1 MCGINGIVA
10 NSINQDS
17 ALNILKKMNDSIA
30 HRGPDAEGIWNKNNI
45 YLGHR
50 RLSII
55 DVSPASNQ
63 PMLSNDGR
71 WVIVY
76 NGELYNYK
84 EIKFELQRAQKGE
97 LPYVFRTNSDTEV
110 ILAAFNRWGINCLDK
125 FNGMFAFAIYDNQLD
140 ELYLVR
146 DRLGIKPLYYSH
158 NEKEIVFSSEIRAII
173 KSKLVEKEINTQSLI
188 EYVQYQTVH
197 APNTIIKNIFM
208 LMPGHYAKIKNNE
221 LEKVCWWDI
230 KSKANKNIEVDYTTA
245 TKKVSTLLHE
255 SVEKRMIADVPFGA
269 FLSGGIDSSAIVGL
283 MAGVSSKPIETFSV
297 TFNENEFSEE
307 NYSGII
313 SKRFNTNHHEI
324 KLCVTD
330 FLNELPNALNAMDHP
345 SGDGPNTYIVSKSTK
360 QQGISMAL
368 SGLGSDELFGGYEVF
383 KRAFEIKQKAWMNII
398 PGLFRKTAS
407 ALMNK
412 KTIAT
417 DKKAQFLSKPI
428 LNFDY
433 FYPLTRAVFNDSQ
446 TRGLVG
452 INELPFNP
460 VYKTVRL
467 LPTNEKNHLIS
478 KCSQAEIS
486 TYMQNV
492 LLRDTDQMSMA
503 VALEVRVP
511 FLDYKLVEYT
521 LGLPDENKSLISSK
535 KLLTDSLKDLLPNE
549 IIERKKMGFVLPWQ
563 VWMKNELKSFCE
575 ENLNE
580 LKKRTSLNA
589 VYLDSIWKRFLQDD
603 ALITWSRIWHLV
615 VLGHWLKKMEIEK

>member
-1 MCGINGIVA
+1 MCGINGIVS
-10 NSINQDS
+10 NSINQDD
-17 ALNILKKMNDSIA
+17 AINILKKMNDSIA
-30 HRGPDAEGIWNKNNI
+30 HRGPDADGTWNKNNI

-55 DVSPASNQ
+55 DVSTTSNQ
-63 PMLSNDGR
+63 PMISNDGR
-71 WVIVY
+71 WAIVY

-84 EIKFELQRAQKGE
+84 EIKFELQRAHKGE
-97 LPYVFRTNSDTEV
+97 FPYVFRTNSDTEV

-125 FNGMFAFAIYDNQLD
+125 FNGMFAFAIYDNQTS
-140 ELYLVR
+140 ELFLVR
-146 DRLGIKPLYYSH
+146 DRLGIKPLYYSQ
-158 NEKEIVFSSEIRAII
+158 NEKGIVFSSEIRAIL
-173 KSKLVEKEINTQSLI
+173 KSDLVKKEVSQQSLT

-197 APNTIIKNIFM
+197 APNTIIKEIFM
-208 LMPGHYAKIKNNE
+208 LMPGHYAKVKNNE

-230 KSKANKNIEVDYTTA
+230 KNKANNSIDVDYATA
-245 TKKVSTLLHE
+245 TKTISTLLHQ

-269 FLSGGIDSSAIVGL
+269 FLSGGIDSSCIVGL
-283 MAGVSSKPIETFSV
+283 MAGVSNKPIETFSV
-297 TFNENEFSEE
+297 TFNEDEFSEE
-307 NYSGII
+307 NFSNII
-313 SKRFNTNHHEI
+313 AKRFNTHHHEI
-324 KLCVTD
+324 KLNVTD

-368 SGLGSDELFGGYEVF
+368 SGLGSDELFGGYDVF
-383 KRAFEIKQKAWMNII
+383 KRAIELKQKAWLNLV

-412 KTIAT
+412 KTIAA

-433 FYPLTRAVFNDSQ
+433 FYPLSRAVFNDSQ
-446 TRGLVG
+446 TRGLTG
-452 INELPFNP
+452 IKELPFNP
-460 VYKTVRL
+460 VYKTVRT
-467 LPTNEKNHLIS
+467 LPTNERNHLLS

-521 LGLPDENKSLISSK
+521 LGLPDKHKSLITPK
-535 KLLTDSLKDLLPNE
+535 KLLTDSLKDLLPTE

-563 VWMKNELKSFCE
+563 VWMKNELKSFCT
-575 ENLNE
+575 ENLKE
-580 LKKRTSLNA
+580 LKNRSSLNA
-589 VYLDSIWKRFLQDD
+589 DYLS
-603 ALITWSRIWHLV
+603 LIHI
-615 VLGHWLKKMEIEK
+615 

>member
-1 MCGINGIVA
+1 MCGINGIVS
-10 NSINQDS
+10 NTIKQDD
-17 ALNILKKMNDSIA
+17 AINILKRMNDSIA
-30 HRGPDAEGIWNKNNI
+30 HRGPDADGTWNKNNI

-55 DVSPASNQ
+55 DVSLASNQ
-63 PMLSNDGR
+63 PMVSNDGR

-97 LPYVFRTNSDTEV
+97 FPYVFRTNSDTEV

-146 DRLGIKPLYYSH
+146 DRLGIKPLYYTQ
-158 NEKEIVFSSEIRAII
+158 NEKGIIFSSEIRAIL
-173 KSKLVEKEINTQSLI
+173 KSGLVEKEISQQSLV

-197 APNTIIKNIFM
+197 APYTIIKNIFM
-208 LMPGHYAKIKNNE
+208 MMPGHYVKIKNNE
-221 LEKVCWWDI
+221 LQILCWWDI
-230 KSKANKNIEVDYTTA
+230 KTKANESIDVDYITA
-245 TKKVSTLLHE
+245 TKNVSTLLHQ

-269 FLSGGIDSSAIVGL
+269 FLSGGIDSSCIVGL
-283 MAGVSSKPIETFSV
+283 MAGVSSNPIETFSV
-297 TFNENEFSEE
+297 TFNEDEFSEE
-307 NYSGII
+307 NFSSTIA
-313 SKRFNTNHHEI
+313 KRFNTHHHEI
-324 KLCVTD
+324 KLSAND

-368 SGLGSDELFGGYEVF
+368 SGLGSDELFGGYDVF
-383 KRAFEIKQKAWMNII
+383 KRAIEIKQKAWLNLV
-398 PGLFRKTAS
+398 PGMFRKTAS

-412 KTIAT
+412 KTIAA

-433 FYPLTRAVFNDSQ
+433 FYPISRAVFNDSQ
-446 TRGLVG
+446 TRGLTS

-467 LPTNEKNHLIS
+467 LPTTEKNHLIS

-511 FLDYKLVEYT
+511 FLDYKLVEYV
-521 LGLPDENKSLISSK
+521 LGLPDKHKNLISPK

-580 LKKRTSLNA
+580 LKKRSSLNA
-589 VYLDSIWKRFLQDD
+589 DYLNSLWKRFLQDD
-603 ALITWSRIWHLV
+603 TLISWSRIWHLV
-615 VLGHWLKKMEIEK
+615 VLGHWLRKMEIEK

>member
-1 MCGINGIVA
+1 MCGINGIVS
-10 NSINQDS
+10 NSIKQDDAS
-17 ALNILKKMNDSIA
+17 SILKKMNDSIS
-30 HRGPDAEGIWNKNNI
+30 HRGPDADGIWNKKNI

-63 PMLSNDGR
+63 PMVSNDGR

-97 LPYVFRTNSDTEV
+97 FPYVFRTNSDTEV
-110 ILAAFNRWGINCLDK
+110 ILAAFNRWGIKCLDK
-125 FNGMFAFAIYDNQLD
+125 FNGMFAFAIYDNQSD

-146 DRLGIKPLYYSH
+146 DRLGIKPLYFSQ
-158 NEKEIVFSSEIRAII
+158 NEKGIVFSTEIRAIL
-173 KSKLVEKEINTQSLI
+173 KSELVKKEINEQSLV

-221 LEKVCWWDI
+221 LESICWWDI
-230 KSKANKNIEVDYTTA
+230 KGKANESIDVDYAGA
-245 TKKVSTLLHE
+245 TKTVSTLLHQ

-269 FLSGGIDSSAIVGL
+269 FLSGGIDSSCIVGL
-283 MAGVSSKPIETFSV
+283 MAGVSHKPIETFSV

-307 NYSGII
+307 NFSGTIA
-313 SKRFNTNHHEI
+313 KRFNTHHHEI
-324 KLCVTD
+324 KLSATD

-368 SGLGSDELFGGYEVF
+368 SGLGSDELFGGYDVF
-383 KRAFEIKQKAWMNII
+383 KRAIELKQKAWLNLV

-412 KTIAT
+412 KTIAA

-433 FYPLTRAVFNDSQ
+433 FYPLSRVVFNDSQ
-446 TRGLVG
+446 TRGLLG

-467 LPTNEKNHLIS
+467 LPTNERNHLIS

-521 LGLPDENKSLISSK
+521 LGLPDKHKSLISPK

-580 LKKRTSLNA
+580 LKNRSSLNA
-589 VYLDSIWKRFLQDD
+589 DYLDSLWKRFLQDD

-615 VLGHWLKKMEIEK
+615 VLGHWLKKMQIEK